1 MAPARVLWRQ
11 IEEGEDLTPYD
22 VLMVYNTN
30 KSIRRTAA
38 QLGVAQSVVR
48 KSLVTYRVLDTALTR
63 RIAELRATGM
73 SQKDIAELLGLSTNC
88 VNSNCPYERGTY
100 LHPSQTLNA
109 IRIRE
114 TRERKNKEDIP
125 DD

>member
-1 MAPARVLWRQ
+1 M
-11 IEEGEDLTPYD
+11 TPYD

-114 TRERKNKEDIP
+114 TRERKKEDIP

>member
-1 MAPARVLWRQ
+1 M
-11 IEEGEDLTPYD
+11 TPYD
-22 VLMVYNTN
+22 VLMCYNSSGS

-48 KSLVTYRVLDTALTR
+48 KSLVTYRVLDTPLTR

-73 SQKDIAELLGLSTNC
+73 PQKDIAALLGLSANC
-88 VNSNCPYERGTY
+88 INSNSPYERGTY
-100 LHPSQTLNA
+100 LRPSQTLNA

-114 TRERKNKEDIP
+114 TRERKNQPEEGKIL
-125 DD
+125 